1 MIVDSG
7 RPRSF
12 AISETVHLSPS
23 RSSILHLS
31 ASFMCF
37 AMMAFLSLEC
47 VLPRPD
53 TGPDGRTLARSLPK
67 GVAFNSA
74 KSRIAKVNASPSP
87 GRERE
92 GNHPLVVFPLK
103 TEPSPTPNARTF
115 CVYLYNPRTS
125 LKSAL
130 NAIRSGE

>member
-7 RPRSF
+7 RPRSL

-37 AMMAFLSLEC
+37 AMMAFLSLERI
-47 VLPRPD
+47 LPESD
-53 TGPDGRTLARSLPK
+53 TGLGGRTPARSLPK
-67 GVAFNSA
+67 GAAFNFA

-87 GRERE
+87 GRERG
-92 GNHPLVVFPLK
+92 GNRPLVVFPLK
-103 TEPSPTPNARTF
+103 NEPSPTQNAKTF
-115 CVYLYNPRTS
+115 CVYLYNPRA
-125 LKSAL
+125 K
-130 NAIRSGE
+130 IRAD